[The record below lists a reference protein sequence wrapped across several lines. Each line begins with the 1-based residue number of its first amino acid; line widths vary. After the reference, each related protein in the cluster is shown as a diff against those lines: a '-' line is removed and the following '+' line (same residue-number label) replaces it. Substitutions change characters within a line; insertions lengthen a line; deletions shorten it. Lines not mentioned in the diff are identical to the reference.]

1 MSDAPTPPRTAVAL
15 QYDGRGAPRV
25 TAKGR
30 GYVAE
35 EILAVARRHDVPLHA
50 DAALVTLLARL
61 ELNEEIPEKLYRAVA
76 EVLAFAY
83 RLRGKWPGPT
93 GG

>member
-1 MSDAPTPPRTAVAL
+1 MSESPKPPPLRTAVAL
-15 QYDGRGAPRV
+15 RYDGHGAPRV

-35 EILAVARRHDVPLHA
+35 EILALAREHSIPLHE
-50 DAALVTLLARL
+50 DTALVSLLARL

-83 RLRGKWPGPT
+83 RLRGKWPEK
-93 GG
+93 